1 MLRTALF
8 AVLLTGLA
16 STAMASDRVR
26 VVVSYDS
33 GHGYHSVRDRG
44 HYYGSRGYRDRDRDY
59 RRGHSRY
66 DRRWDR
72 GRHYGYGWRGDRY
85 YYSRPYYSRPYY
97 RSYDRGYY
105 YGARGYRD
113 RDYGS
118 RGYRHDRYCPDRWHR
133 H

>member
-26 VVVSYDS
+26 VVVAYDS
-33 GHGYHSVRDRG
+33 GYHHVGDRYYSGRD
-44 HYYGSRGYRDRDRDY
+44 RGYRDY
-59 RRGHSRY
+59 RHGGRHYGY

-72 GRHYGYGWRGDRY
+72 GRYYGRSYGWNSRY
-85 YYSRPYYSRPYY
+85 YDSYSR
-97 RSYDRGYY
+97 
-105 YGARGYRD
+105 YRD
-113 RDYGS
+113 S
-118 RGYRHDRYCPDRWHR
+118 RYDHYRYCPDRWHR

>member
-33 GHGYHSVRDRG
+33 GYGYHSVRDRG
-44 HYYGSRGYRDRDRDY
+44 HYRDY
-59 RRGHSRY
+59 RDYRHRGHSRY

-72 GRHYGYGWRGDRY
+72 GRHYGYGSWGSRY
-85 YYSRPYYSRPYY
+85 YYSRPYY

-105 YGARGYRD
+105 RDRGYY
-113 RDYGS
+113 YGS

>member
-33 GHGYHSVRDRG
+33 GYSDHGYYSVRDRG
-44 HYYGSRGYRDRDRDY
+44 HYRDY
-59 RRGHSRY
+59 RNRGHYPRY

-72 GRHYGYGWRGDRY
+72 GRHYGWRGDGY
-85 YYSRPYYSRPYY
+85 YYSRPYY

-105 YGARGYRD
+105 DRGYYRD
-113 RDYGS
+113 RGYYYGS

>member
-33 GHGYHSVRDRG
+33 GYGYHSARDRG
-44 HYYGSRGYRDRDRDY
+44 YYRDY
-59 RRGHSRY
+59 RHGRDYSRY

-72 GRHYGYGWRGDRY
+72 GRHYSWRGDRH
-85 YYSRPYYSRPYY
+85 YYSRPYY

-105 YGARGYRD
+105 GSRSYRGRDYGDRGYY
-113 RDYGS
+113 YGS

>member
-26 VVVSYDS
+26 VVVAYDS
-33 GHGYHSVRDRG
+33 GYGYHSVRDRG
-44 HYYGSRGYRDRDRDY
+44 YYRDRDY
-59 RRGHSRY
+59 RHRGYY

-72 GRHYGYGWRGDRY
+72 GRHYGYGSRGDRY
-85 YYSRPYYSRPYY
+85 YHSRPYYSRPYY

-105 YGARGYRD
+105 RDRGYF
-113 RDYGS
+113 YGS

>member
-1 MLRTALF
+1 MLRIALF

-33 GHGYHSVRDRG
+33 GYGYHSVRDRG
-44 HYYGSRGYRDRDRDY
+44 HYRDY
-59 RRGHSRY
+59 RHRGHRY

-72 GRHYGYGWRGDRY
+72 GRHYGYRWRGDRY

-105 YGARGYRD
+105 Y
-113 RDYGS
+113 S
-118 RGYRHDRYCPDRWHR
+118 KRGYRHDRYCPDRWHR
-133 H
+133 R

>member
-16 STAMASDRVR
+16 STAVASDRVR
-26 VVVSYDS
+26 VVVAFDS
-33 GHGYHSVRDRG
+33 GHGYHSVRDHGYYRDYRHRG
-44 HYYGSRGYRDRDRDY
+44 HYHG
-59 RRGHSRY
+59 Y

-72 GRHYGYGWRGDRY
+72 GRHYGWRGDRY
-85 YYSRPYYSRPYY
+85 RGDRHYYSRPYYSRPYY

-105 YGARGYRD
+105 YG
-113 RDYGS
+113 S